1 MSEKGRSADLTVGYG
16 AWQAIVKG
24 RREAM
29 KIRRCEVMETVVRG
43 GEEGLSHAPR
53 IAYAEEAAEE

>member
-1 MSEKGRSADLTVGYG
+1 MSDTGRSADLIVGYG
-16 AWQAIVKG
+16 GWPAIVKG

-29 KIRRCEVMETVVRG
+29 KIRRREVIETVVRG